1 MDVPPPPKDASRWH
15 RLASGMPTTLGVIA
29 SVIAIG
35 GVTLGIYKALTA
47 SGDSAS
53 AASEA
58 KQVVAFHQVANRI
71 CEENQQALERAVPEA
86 NSRVQLLAFLS
97 RGTGWGINDLESVTA
112 PPSLAAAF
120 TEEISLR
127 RTIEEALLEQQ
138 QAGETG
144 DLVSKAEAVGAI
156 GAAEEAGTEVDH
168 ELGLRNCSPV
178 LPSKVRRATGV
189 D

>member
-1 MDVPPPPKDASRWH
+1 
-15 RLASGMPTTLGVIA
+15 MPTTLGVIA

-35 GVTLGIYKALTA
+35 GVTLGIYRALTA
-47 SGDSAS
+47 GGDSAP

-58 KQVVAFHQVANRI
+58 NQIVAFHQVTNRI

-86 NSRVQLLAFLS
+86 TSRVQLLAFLS
-97 RGTGWGINDLESVTA
+97 RGIGWGINDLESVTA

-127 RTIEEALLEQQ
+127 RAIEEALLEQQ

-144 DLVSKAEAVGAI
+144 DLVSKARAIGAI
-156 GAAEEAGTEVDH
+156 GAAEETAAEVDH
-168 ELGLRNCSPV
+168 ELGLRKCASV
-178 LPSKVRRATGV
+178 LPSRVKGAIGG